1 MTARIPLNHPCIY
14 KHHLEKNTGNH
25 HKKDSNFHA
34 IVWRPIGGVT
44 DEQVQV
50 LYNQF
55 SKDLL
60 GKGQPRI
67 AHRGTFSIEGE
78 GRERHVHIAL
88 ILIGRAETWVTSKR
102 YKALLGDQTLLDGCC
117 IDGVKI
123 PKKVALLC
131 CQPACNKMQNYKQ
144 TTWLAYPVKEAAKNP
159 DFMPTDYD
167 NGTTRR
173 MGYVFDGLDGVEL
186 RDAKTRFETALRTFW
201 KSKCVSTKIIY
212 FNKSMDKLANEFYP
226 IHCPDLPWCPE
237 NRAEVLARMY
247 LHQGRFLKYEFA
259 SNFFK
264 EKYIIERFTLHQDDE
279 DYHAIVV
286 GAIQDTF
293 DIVENGGRKK
303 SQSRK
308 RQLSNDE
315 LKAQEIQFI
324 DRRIAYHEAERQ
336 RFWIARCQDEKN
348 YRPRVKSKSEP
359 WRKCGHPLLKDD
371 EKTAIMN
378 HHKDMIELSKK
389 FKEGCL
395 ALDNKKVIENV
406 YDPDIKKWSDKLMKN
421 EDEYTKEHHTYLVE
435 RKKKRM
441 MELSDVVLEPALK
454 RRRM

>member
-324 DRRIAYHEAERQ
+324 DRRIAYHMAEQ
-336 RFWIARCQDEKN
+336 QKFWTA
-348 YRPRVKSKSEP
+348 KSKPEL
-359 WRKCGHPLLKDD
+359 WRKLYHPLLNDNEKD
-371 EKTAIMN
+371 EIES
-378 HHKDMIELSKK
+378 HHKAMIEISKK

-395 ALDNKKVIENV
+395 ALGNKKVIENI
-406 YDPDIKKWSDKLMKN
+406 YDPAIKKVADKLKGQP
-421 EDEYTKEHHTYLVE
+421 DGE
-435 RKKKRM
+435 RKDDLVSWHNKVLREKRERM
-441 MELSDVVLEPALK
+441 MALSDVVLEPASK

>member
-1 MTARIPLNHPCIY
+1 MSRLPLSHPCIY
-14 KHHLEKNTGNH
+14 KHHPEKNTGNH
-25 HKKDSNFHA
+25 KKADSNYHA
-34 IVWRPIGGVT
+34 VVWRPIGGVT
-44 DEQVQV
+44 DEQIQL

-55 SKDLL
+55 RKDL
-60 GKGQPRI
+60 GQGQPRI
-67 AHRGTFSIEGE
+67 AHRGTFSVEGE

-88 ILIGRAETWVTSKR
+88 ILISRAETWVTSNR
-102 YKALLGDQTLLDGCC
+102 YKALLGDQTLLDGCSV
-117 IDGVKI
+117 DGVKI

-131 CQPACNKMQNYKQ
+131 CQPECNKMPNYKQ
-144 TTWLAYPVKEAAKNP
+144 TTWLAYPAKEAAMNP

-186 RDAKTRFETALRTFW
+186 RDARTRFETALRTFW

-226 IHCPDLPWCPE
+226 IHCPDLSWCPE

-264 EKYIIERFTLHQDDE
+264 EKYIIERFTLHQHDE

-303 SQSRK
+303 SKPTRGVVEHVNVQ
-308 RQLSNDE
+308 
-315 LKAQEIQFI
+315 
-324 DRRIAYHEAERQ
+324 
-336 RFWIARCQDEKN
+336 
-348 YRPRVKSKSEP
+348 RVKALTEENAS
-359 WRKCGHPLLKDD
+359 LLAKV
-371 EKTAIMN
+371 K
-378 HHKDMIELSKK
+378 ELQTVNQQL
-389 FKEGCL
+389 E
-395 ALDNKKVIENV
+395 A
-406 YDPDIKKWSDKLMKN
+406 
-421 EDEYTKEHHTYLVE
+421 
-435 RKKKRM
+435 KRM
-441 MELSDVVLEPALK
+441 WMQEEEDLSPGSDYVREQMRPAK
-454 RRRM
+454 RPKLDMGIFFQ